1 MVAAELLHRC
11 EVALRLDPPS
21 AIAITPSACAR
32 LARLAVIAAR

>member
-11 EVALRLDPPS
+11 EVALRLDPS

>member
-11 EVALRLDPPS
+11 EVALRLDPLGDRDH
-21 AIAITPSACAR
+21 ADACAR